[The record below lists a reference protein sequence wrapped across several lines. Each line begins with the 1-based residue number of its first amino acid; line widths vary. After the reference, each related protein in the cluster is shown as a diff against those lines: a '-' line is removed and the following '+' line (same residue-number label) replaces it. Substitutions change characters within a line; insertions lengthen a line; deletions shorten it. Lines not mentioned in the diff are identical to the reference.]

1 MRKISIPFILM
12 LFTVN
17 AYAQHWSD
25 ELSGQLV
32 QVKEG
37 KMTSTELNVITLVS
51 DGTSMQ
57 VTTYAEAP
65 ANDFISRDRF
75 VAIFSTTFYVLIE
88 KMLSEQGLSE
98 DDYKTKTVGVD
109 DLIGTADIE
118 LSCFMGKNGIQVV
131 VAYEGEEKKITK
143 TWDSVFE

>member
-1 MRKISIPFILM
+1 
-12 LFTVN
+12 
-17 AYAQHWSD
+17 
-25 ELSGQLV
+25 
-32 QVKEG
+32 
-37 KMTSTELNVITLVS
+37 
-51 DGTSMQ
+51 MQ

>member
-12 LFTVN
+12 LFTINV
-17 AYAQHWSD
+17 YAQHWSD

-37 KMTSTELNVITLVS
+37 KMTSTELTVITLVS

-98 DDYKTKTVGVD
+98 DDYKTKTIGID
-109 DLIGTADIE
+109 ELIGTADIE